1 MESNFNNGDLR
12 VTPGMETNWRITSK
26 WAMFFAVLGFIVTG
40 LYLLSALAIIP
51 ALRMMAAMGTL
62 PEPVNSLIGSFSWV
76 IVLLY
81 LGALACV
88 FLLALYHLRFSNSIN
103 RALNFTDQNA
113 FANAWLNLRNHFRLY
128 GIMTIT
134 FIALYLIM
142 LVAVLI
148 FVGRMTDTGANY

>member
-1 MESNFNNGDLR
+1 MESNINNSDLR

-26 WAMFFAVLGFIVTG
+26 WAMFFAVMGFIMAG
-40 LYLLSALAIIP
+40 LYLLSAMAIIP
-51 ALRMMAAMGTL
+51 ALRMMAAMGTI

-76 IVLLY
+76 FVLLY

-88 FLLALYHLRFSNSIN
+88 FFLALYHLRFSNSIN

-113 FANAWLNLRNHFRLY
+113 FSTAWRNLRNHFRLY
-128 GIMTIT
+128 GILTIT

-142 LVAVLI
+142 LVAVLV
-148 FVGRMTDTGANY
+148 FVSKMAESGNNF

>member
-1 MESNFNNGDLR
+1 MESNINNSDLR

-26 WAMFFAVLGFIVTG
+26 WAMFFAVMGFIMAG
-40 LYLLSALAIIP
+40 LYLLSAMAIIP
-51 ALRMMAAMGTL
+51 ALRMMAAMGTI

-76 IVLLY
+76 FVLLY

-88 FLLALYHLRFSNSIN
+88 FFLALYHLRFSNSIN

-113 FANAWLNLRNHFRLY
+113 FSTAWRNLRNHFRLY
-128 GIMTIT
+128 GILTIT

-142 LVAVLI
+142 LVAVLV
-148 FVGRMTDTGANY
+148 FVSKMADTGNNY